1 MKALESQDVLFAGGT
16 NYHRRN
22 VFHIDER
29 VEIFRA
35 SKIGKM
41 NDVVRYL
48 RDLAAHFL
56 SGSQV
61 QLDTFAG
68 AALKKA
74 DDRRVRLQAGFILR
88 ERTGTGYGGNDYSNK
103 KRVAFHNQLVLRD
116 FWSIGQQIIH
126 AYPPHGSCGS
136 CAFIRG

>member
-1 MKALESQDVLFAGGT
+1 MRRWLTTLKVLGVTRQSRREHLNRQYRRLWCESQDLLFAADT

-22 VFHIDER
+22 IFYVDER
-29 VEIFRA
+29 VEIFSA

-56 SGSQV
+56 SGFQV

-68 AALKKA
+68 TALKKT
-74 DDRRVRLQAGFILR
+74 DDRRVGLQAGFILR
-88 ERTGTGYGGNDYSNK
+88 KRAGTDYGGNYDCKNK
-103 KRVAFHNQLVLRD
+103 
-116 FWSIGQQIIH
+116 
-126 AYPPHGSCGS
+126 
-136 CAFIRG
+136 

>member
-1 MKALESQDVLFAGGT
+1 MLESQRLLFAGCT

-29 VEIFRA
+29 IEIFRA
-35 SKIGKM
+35 GEIGKM

-56 SGSQV
+56 SRSQV

-74 DDRRVRLQAGFILR
+74 NDRRVGLQAGFILR
-88 ERTGTGYGGNDYSNK
+88 ERAGTDYGGNDYCNK
-103 KRVAFHNQLVLRD
+103 K
-116 FWSIGQQIIH
+116 
-126 AYPPHGSCGS
+126 
-136 CAFIRG
+136 

>member
-1 MKALESQDVLFAGGT
+1 MNRQYRRLWCELQDLLSARDT

-74 DDRRVRLQAGFILR
+74 DDCRIRLQARLILR
-88 ERTGTGYGGNDYSNK
+88 ERAGTDYGGNDYCNK
-103 KRVAFHNQLVLRD
+103 K
-116 FWSIGQQIIH
+116 
-126 AYPPHGSCGS
+126 
-136 CAFIRG
+136 

>member
-1 MKALESQDVLFAGGT
+1 MNRSLLFAGGT

-35 SKIGKM
+35 SEIGKM

-61 QLDTFAG
+61 QLDTFAS

-88 ERTGTGYGGNDYSNK
+88 ERAGTDYGGNDYS
-103 KRVAFHNQLVLRD
+103 
-116 FWSIGQQIIH
+116 QQEV
-126 AYPPHGSCGS
+126 SS
-136 CAFIRG
+136 VS

>member
-1 MKALESQDVLFAGGT
+1 MVGNPEGLGRHPIIPARSFESSISAPLGESQDLLSTGDT

-22 VFHIDER
+22 VFHIDKR

-48 RDLAAHFL
+48 RDLAAHFF

-74 DDRRVRLQAGFILR
+74 DDSRVRLQGGLVLR
-88 ERTGTGYGGNDYSNK
+88 ERAGTRYGGNDYCDK
-103 KRVAFHNQLVLRD
+103 K
-116 FWSIGQQIIH
+116 
-126 AYPPHGSCGS
+126 
-136 CAFIRG
+136 